1 MLSVAFRNFLD
12 ESTNVIMIS
21 VGKTSCFILL
31 EMRDVNLLLLKTYVT
46 GKRLSQPN
54 FFPLPS
60 SMIPIWALGAL
71 HASRVKEQKDKKT
84 LKRSLKVF

>member
-46 GKRLSQPN
+46 GERLSQPN
-54 FFPLPS
+54 FFPPSS

-71 HASRVKEQKDKKT
+71 HASRVKEQKEKKP

>member
-1 MLSVAFRNFLD
+1 
-12 ESTNVIMIS
+12 MIS

-54 FFPLPS
+54 FFPPPS

-71 HASRVKEQKDKKT
+71 YASRVKEQKEKKT